1 MAIKEAQINLRLPA
15 DLDAWV
21 EARAGGK
28 REKPAFVRE
37 VLARERAHEE
47 EGKMLEMFN
56 RAWDSLSPEEQEE
69 VRDDREDW
77 MSATGGFAL
86 VSGLIALRGEI
97 WEINLNP
104 RKGREQ
110 KGLRPCLIV
119 STDGMNRSRFGTVI
133 VCSVTTTE
141 RERFIWRPLIVP
153 EDLRVTDAA
162 WTVRPHWVE
171 TDQIIT
177 VDTDQRLVRRLAV
190 IVNAEK
196 MKEVD
201 TWLQRLLIPSSQS
214 LG

>member
-1 MAIKEAQINLRLPA
+1 M
-15 DLDAWV
+15 
-21 EARAGGK
+21 
-28 REKPAFVRE
+28 
-37 VLARERAHEE
+37 
-47 EGKMLEMFN
+47 
-56 RAWDSLSPEEQEE
+56 
-69 VRDDREDW
+69 
-77 MSATGGFAL
+77 
-86 VSGLIALRGEI
+86 SGLIALRGEI
-97 WEINLNP
+97 WEINLKP
-104 RKGREQ
+104 RNGREQ

-133 VCSVTTTE
+133 VCPVTTTE
-141 RERFIWRPLIVP
+141 RERFIWRPRIVP